1 MVASMSGAPDAET
14 ILIEN
19 GIVVTVDESNQ
30 VKPDAAVLVADGE
43 IVAVGD
49 SDELAA
55 ETQIDERIDA
65 RGKAVLPGFVDLHL
79 HSGFIRGLAEDMPV
93 FEWLN
98 EHVDPTHE
106 ALRREEARVAYELA
120 YAEMARAGITTAMD
134 MYRFMDEAAD
144 VAEDY
149 GVRVT
154 LAPYVAD
161 EYDYFESLEDNR
173 KLVEE
178 RHGDA
183 DGRIRVWFGL
193 EHLTY
198 ATEEAYYKVAEYAD
212 SYGEG
217 VGIHTHGEESKE
229 MHEQLTEEYG
239 QPPIAELH
247 ERGILGP
254 DTVLAHV
261 VWLEPEERAL
271 IAETGT
277 GVAHCPVSN
286 MKLASGVAAVPDLL
300 DRGVAVG
307 VGGDGIKENNRIDI
321 IQEMKQAALL
331 QKVHQL
337 DATVL
342 PAEQALRMGTIEGAR
357 ALGLEDEI
365 GSIEAGKR
373 ADLTLLDLTGL
384 HMSPV
389 LQDSG
394 PNGYRNVVPNIVHAA
409 QAADVSDVMVDGEWI
424 VREKEFLPADR
435 ERLLEKHE
443 QATRS
448 VLERRDAL

>member
-1 MVASMSGAPDAET
+1 MTADAET
-14 ILIEN
+14 VLLED
-19 GIVVTVDESNQ
+19 GIVITVDDTNRVLSEGG
-30 VKPDAAVLVADGE
+30 VLVADGE
-43 IVAVGD
+43 IAAVGD
-49 SDELAA
+49 PHDIEA
-55 ETQIDERIDA
+55 TRRVDRRVDA
-65 RGKAVLPGFVDLHL
+65 SGKAILPGLVDLHL

-120 YAEMARAGITTAMD
+120 YAEMARAGITTALD

-144 VAEDY
+144 VAEEY

-173 KLVEE
+173 RLVEE

-183 DGRIRVWFGL
+183 DGRVRVWYGL

-198 ATEEAYYKVAEYAD
+198 ATEEAYHKVAEYAAEAPD
-212 SYGEG
+212 G
-217 VGIHTHGEESKE
+217 VGIHTHGEESRE
-229 MHEQLTEEYG
+229 MHERLTAEYG

-261 VWLEPEERAL
+261 VWLEPEEREL

-286 MKLASGVAAVPDLL
+286 MKLASGVAPIPDLL
-300 DRGVAVG
+300 ERGVPVG
-307 VGGDGIKENNRIDI
+307 VGGDGIKENNRIDV

-331 QKVHQL
+331 QKVHEL
-337 DATVL
+337 DATLV
-342 PAEQALRMGTIEGAR
+342 PAEQALRMGTIGGAR

-365 GSIEAGKR
+365 GSIEPGKR
-373 ADLTLLDLTGL
+373 ADLTLLDLEQL

-389 LQDSG
+389 LQDPHPG
-394 PNGYRNVVPNIVHAA
+394 GYRNVVPNVVHAA

-424 VREKEFLPADR
+424 VRHGEFLPADHD
-435 ERLLEKHE
+435 ELLEKHE
-443 QATRS
+443 RATRQ
-448 VLERRDAL
+448 VLERRDG

>member
-1 MVASMSGAPDAET
+1 MTGET
-14 ILIEN
+14 VLIEN
-19 GIVVTVDESNQ
+19 GIVVTVDENNA
-30 VKPDAAVLVADGE
+30 VYPDAAILLE
-43 IVAVGD
+43 
-49 SDELAA
+49 
-55 ETQIDERIDA
+55 DERIVTVDDPDA
-65 RGKAVLPGFVDLHL
+65 IRRDYRVDRRVDASGKAVLPGFVDLHL

-93 FEWLN
+93 FEWLK

-106 ALRREEARVAYELA
+106 ALRREEARVGYELA
-120 YAEMARAGITTAMD
+120 YAEMAKAGITTALD

-144 VAEDY
+144 VAAEY

-161 EYDYFESLEDNR
+161 EYDYFETLEDNR
-173 KLVEE
+173 RLVEE

-183 DGRIRVWFGL
+183 DGRVRVWYGL

-198 ATEEAYYKVAEYAD
+198 ATEEAYHKVAEYAEEAPD
-212 SYGEG
+212 G
-217 VGIHTHGEESKE
+217 VGIHTHGEESRE

-271 IAETGT
+271 IADTGT

-286 MKLASGVAAVPDLL
+286 MKLASGVAPIPDLL

-307 VGGDGIKENNRIDI
+307 VGGDGIKENNRIDV

-331 QKVHQL
+331 QKVHNL
-337 DATVL
+337 DATTIT
-342 PAEQALRMGTIEGAR
+342 AQQALRMGTIGGAR
-357 ALGLEDEI
+357 ALGLADEI
-365 GSIEAGKR
+365 GSIEPGKR
-373 ADLTLLDLTGL
+373 ADLTFLDLEQL

-389 LQDSG
+389 LQDQPPG
-394 PNGYRNVVPNIVHAA
+394 GYRNLVPNVVHAA

-424 VREKEFLPADR
+424 VRHGEFLPADR
-435 ERLLEKHE
+435 QELLEKHE
-443 QATRS
+443 RATRQ
-448 VLERRDAL
+448 VLERRDN

>member
-1 MVASMSGAPDAET
+1 MTQT

-19 GIVVTVDESNQ
+19 GIVVPVDEQNTVHSN
-30 VKPDAAVLVADGE
+30 AAVLVDGTN
-43 IVAVGD
+43 IAAVGD
-49 SDELAA
+49 PKEIVSDVQVDQ
-55 ETQIDERIDA
+55 TVDA
-65 RGKAVLPGFVDLHL
+65 SGCAVLPGFVDTHL
-79 HSGFIRGLAEDMPV
+79 HSGFIRGLAEDMAV

-106 ALRREEARVAYELA
+106 ALEREEARVAYELC

-144 VAEDY
+144 VAEEY
-149 GVRVT
+149 GLRVT

-161 EYDYFESLEDNR
+161 EYDYFETLEDNR
-173 KLVEE
+173 RLVER

-198 ATEEAYYKVAEYAD
+198 CTEEAYYKVAEYAD
-212 SYGEG
+212 EFGEG

-229 MHEQLTEEYG
+229 MHERLTEEYG
-239 QPPIAELH
+239 HPPVVEFD

-254 DTVLAHV
+254 DTVLAHCC
-261 VWLEPEERAL
+261 WLEPEERRL

-277 GVAHCPVSN
+277 SVAHCPVSN
-286 MKLASGVAAVPDLL
+286 MKLASGVAPVADLL

-307 VGGDGIKENNRIDI
+307 LGGDGIKENNRIDI

-331 QKVHQL
+331 QKVDTL
-337 DATVL
+337 DPTVL
-342 PAEQALRMGTIEGAR
+342 PAERALRMATIEGAR
-357 ALGLEDEI
+357 ALGLDNQI
-365 GSIEAGKR
+365 GSLEPGKR
-373 ADLTLLDLTGL
+373 ADIVMLDLQQL

-389 LQDSG
+389 FQDTAVD
-394 PNGYRNVVPNIVHAA
+394 GYRNVVPNIVHAA
-409 QAADVSDVMVDGEWI
+409 QAADVDSVMVDGQWV
-424 VREKEFLPADR
+424 VRDSTFLPADR
-435 ERLLEKHE
+435 EDLLARHE
-443 QATRS
+443 RAARD
-448 VLERRDAL
+448 VLRRRDGA

>member
-1 MVASMSGAPDAET
+1 MTRSECVRALCISSFEGAQPSVWSREATNVLNASYPIA
-14 ILIEN
+14 
-19 GIVVTVDESNQ
+19 
-30 VKPDAAVLVADGE
+30 
-43 IVAVGD
+43 AVGD
-49 SDELAA
+49 ADAISADH
-55 ETQIDERIDA
+55 RIDRRVDA
-65 RGKAVLPGFVDLHL
+65 SGKAILPGFVDLHL

-93 FEWLN
+93 FEWLK

-120 YAEMARAGITTAMD
+120 YAEMARAGITTALD
-134 MYRFMDEAAD
+134 MYRFMDEAAE
-144 VAEDY
+144 VAADY

-161 EYDYFESLEDNR
+161 EYDYFETLEDNR
-173 KLVEE
+173 RLVEE
-178 RHGDA
+178 HHGDA
-183 DGRIRVWFGL
+183 DGRVRVWYGL

-198 ATEEAYYKVAEYAD
+198 ATEEAYHRVAEYAAD
-212 SYGEG
+212 APEG
-217 VGIHTHGEESKE
+217 VGIHTHGEESRE

-271 IAETGT
+271 IAETDT

-286 MKLASGVAAVPDLL
+286 MKLASGVAPIPDLL
-300 DRGVAVG
+300 ERGVAVG
-307 VGGDGIKENNRIDI
+307 VGGDGIKENNRIDV

-331 QKVHQL
+331 QKVHTL
-337 DATVL
+337 DATTIT
-342 PAEQALRMGTIEGAR
+342 AEEALRMGTIGGAR
-357 ALGLEDEI
+357 ALGLDDEI

-373 ADLTLLDLTGL
+373 ADLTFLDLEQF

-389 LQDSG
+389 LQDQDPG
-394 PNGYRNVVPNIVHAA
+394 GYQNLVPNVVHAA

-424 VREKEFLPADR
+424 VRHGEFLPADR
-435 ERLLEKHE
+435 AELLEKHE
-443 QATRS
+443 RATRQ
-448 VLERRDAL
+448 VLERRDS

>member
-1 MVASMSGAPDAET
+1 MTAAGNEET
-14 ILIEN
+14 VLIEN
-19 GIVVTVDESNQ
+19 GIVVTVDETNQ
-30 VKPDAAVLVADGE
+30 VKPQAAVLVAGDE

-49 SDELAA
+49 GDTLAA
-55 ETQIDERIDA
+55 ETHIDHRVDA
-65 RGKAVLPGFVDLHL
+65 SGKAVLPGFVDLHL

-93 FEWLN
+93 FEWLK

-106 ALRREEARVAYELA
+106 ALRRDEARVAYELA
-120 YAEMARAGITTAMD
+120 YAEMARAGITTALD

-144 VAEDY
+144 VAEEY

-161 EYDYFESLEDNR
+161 EYDYFETLEDNR
-173 KLVEE
+173 RLVEE

-183 DGRIRVWFGL
+183 AGRIRVWFGL

-198 ATEEAYYKVAEYAD
+198 ATEKAYHQVAEYAEQ
-212 SYGEG
+212 YGDG
-217 VGIHTHGEESKE
+217 VGIHTHGEESRE
-229 MHEQLTEEYG
+229 MHQQLTDEYG
-239 QPPIAELH
+239 QSPILELH
-247 ERGILGP
+247 DRGILGP

-286 MKLASGVAAVPDLL
+286 MKLASGVAPVPDLL

-307 VGGDGIKENNRIDI
+307 LGGDGIKENNRIDI

-331 QKVHQL
+331 QKVHNL
-337 DATVL
+337 DATTI
-342 PAEQALRMGTIEGAR
+342 PAERALRMGTIEGAR
-357 ALGLEDEI
+357 ALGLADQI
-365 GSIEAGKR
+365 GSIEPGKR
-373 ADLTLLDLTGL
+373 ADLALVDLSGL
-384 HMSPV
+384 HMSPI
-389 LQDSG
+389 LQDTD
-394 PNGYRNVVPNIVHAA
+394 PTGYRNVVPNIVHAA
-409 QAADVSDVMVDGEWI
+409 QAADVSDVMVDGQWI

-443 QATRS
+443 RATRQ
-448 VLERRDAL
+448 VLERRNAR

>member
-1 MVASMSGAPDAET
+1 MTAGNAET
-14 ILIEN
+14 VLIEN
-19 GIVVTVDESNQ
+19 GIVVTVNDANE
-30 VKPDAAVLVADGE
+30 VRPDAAVLVEDERIA
-43 IVAVGD
+43 AVGD
-49 SDELAA
+49 PGEIRA
-55 ETQIDERIDA
+55 EHRIDRRVDA
-65 RGKAVLPGFVDLHL
+65 SGKAVLPGFVDLHL

-93 FEWLN
+93 FEWLK

-106 ALRREEARVAYELA
+106 ALRREEARVGYELA
-120 YAEMARAGITTAMD
+120 YAEMAKAGITTALD
-134 MYRFMDEAAD
+134 MYRFMEEAAD
-144 VAEDY
+144 VAADY

-161 EYDYFESLEDNR
+161 EYDYFETLEDSR
-173 KLVEE
+173 RLVEE
-178 RHGDA
+178 HHGDA
-183 DGRIRVWFGL
+183 DGRVRVWYGL

-198 ATEEAYYKVAEYAD
+198 ATEEAYHKVSEYAAEAP
-212 SYGEG
+212 EG
-217 VGIHTHGEESKE
+217 VGIHTHGEESRE

-271 IAETGT
+271 IADTGT

-286 MKLASGVAAVPDLL
+286 MKLASGVAPIPDLL

-307 VGGDGIKENNRIDI
+307 VGGDGIKENNRIDV

-331 QKVHQL
+331 QKVHNL
-337 DATVL
+337 DATTIT
-342 PAEQALRMGTIEGAR
+342 AEQALRMGTIGGAR

-373 ADLTLLDLTGL
+373 ADLTVLDLQQL

-389 LQDSG
+389 LQDPEPG
-394 PNGYRNVVPNIVHAA
+394 GYRNVVPNVVHAA

-424 VREKEFLPADR
+424 VRRGEFLPADQ
-435 ERLLEKHE
+435 EELLEKHE
-443 QATRS
+443 RATRQI
-448 VLERRDAL
+448 LERRDG

>member
-1 MVASMSGAPDAET
+1 MTVDADAET
-14 ILIEN
+14 LLLEN
-19 GIVVTVDESNQ
+19 GIVITVDEENR
-30 VKPDAAVLVADGE
+30 VLTDGAVLVADGA
-43 IVAVGD
+43 ITAAGD
-49 SDELAA
+49 PADIEA
-55 ETQIDERIDA
+55 TRRVDRRVDA
-65 RGKAVLPGFVDLHL
+65 SGKAILPGLVDLHL

-93 FEWLN
+93 FEWLT

-120 YAEMARAGITTAMD
+120 YAEMARAGITTALD
-134 MYRFMDEAAD
+134 MYRFMGEAAD
-144 VAEDY
+144 VAEEY
-149 GVRVT
+149 GLRVT

-161 EYDYFESLEDNR
+161 EYEYFETLEANR
-173 KLVEE
+173 RLVEE

-183 DGRIRVWFGL
+183 DGRIRVWYGL

-198 ATEEAYYKVAEYAD
+198 ASEEAYDRVAEYAED
-212 SYGEG
+212 APAG
-217 VGIHTHGEESKE
+217 VGIHTHGEESRE

-271 IAETGT
+271 IAETNT

-286 MKLASGVAAVPDLL
+286 MKLASGVAPVPDLL
-300 DRGVAVG
+300 ERGVAVG
-307 VGGDGIKENNRIDI
+307 VGGDGIKENNRIDV

-331 QKVHQL
+331 QKVHTL
-337 DATVL
+337 DATAI
-342 PAEQALRMGTIEGAR
+342 PAEQALRMGTIGGAR
-357 ALGLEDEI
+357 ALGLEEEI
-365 GSIEAGKR
+365 GSIEPGKR
-373 ADLTLLDLTGL
+373 ADLTFLDLEKF

-389 LQDSG
+389 LQDPSPG
-394 PNGYRNVVPNIVHAA
+394 GYRNLVPNVVHAA

-424 VREKEFLPADR
+424 VRHGEFLPADR
-435 ERLLEKHE
+435 ADLLERHE
-443 QATRS
+443 RATRR
-448 VLERRDAL
+448 VLERRDG